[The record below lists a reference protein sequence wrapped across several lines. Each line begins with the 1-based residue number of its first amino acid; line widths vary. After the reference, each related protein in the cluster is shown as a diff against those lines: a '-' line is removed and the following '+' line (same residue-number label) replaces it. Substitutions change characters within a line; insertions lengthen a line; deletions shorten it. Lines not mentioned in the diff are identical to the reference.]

1 MRFIIPLS
9 YLSPIGFRKTFIE
22 TYWKITTF
30 FLLVFAR
37 HDGATWAY
45 YLVKTSG
52 VEGSG
57 QYELMS
63 ESSF

>member
-1 MRFIIPLS
+1 MRFIIPSS
-9 YLSPIGFRKTFIE
+9 YLSLVGFRKTFIQ

-30 FLLVFAR
+30 FLPMFAR

-45 YLVKTSG
+45 YLVKISE

-57 QYELMS
+57 QYELIS

>member
-1 MRFIIPLS
+1 MSLA
-9 YLSPIGFRKTFIE
+9 GFRKTFIQ
-22 TYWKITTF
+22 TDWKITTF
-30 FLLVFAR
+30 FLLMFAR

-45 YLVKTSG
+45 NLVKISG

-57 QYELMS
+57 QYELIS